1 MLLGNTT
8 QQALHKNLLTT
19 EPIMGLLLG
28 LHHWIWLTFPSV
40 SGVRLLPPRWL
51 LALVFVGIS

>member
-28 LHHWIWLTFPSV
+28 VHRWVWLTFQGV
-40 SGVRLLPPRWL
+40 SSHPGGRLQ
-51 LALVFVGIS
+51 FYF

>member
-1 MLLGNTT
+1 MLLRNTT

-28 LHHWIWLTFPSV
+28 VHHWVWLIFPGV
-40 SGVRLLPPRWL
+40 SLEQDSSHPGGCLQLY
-51 LALVFVGIS
+51 F